1 MNFNT
6 LEFVLFLAA
15 VLALHWLLPHRAR
28 WAALLAASLFF
39 YLWWEPV
46 AGVLLLAVIGITWL
60 CGLGAAP
67 GRPAALRRLCM
78 GLALGACLGCLGVFK
93 YAGFFASL
101 LGRGPGLA
109 LLLPAGISFYTF
121 QSLSYVLDV
130 YRGDAAPERHL
141 GYYALFVSFFPQLVA
156 GPIERSDRLLPQLR
170 RERHLTR
177 AGLSRG
183 GMLLLTGYFRKVV
196 VADALAPLVD
206 AVYHTP
212 EAASGP
218 EIVLATVLFGLQI
231 YCDFSGYS
239 DIARGSAALLGVEL
253 MENFRSP
260 YTARSI
266 REFWRRWHISLTGW
280 FTDYVYIPLGGSRR
294 GLPQQCL
301 NIMLVF
307 LLSGLWHGADWTFV
321 IWGGI
326 HGLYQVCGVLARR
339 QMRLRLPDSPAFDLL
354 RRGRTFT
361 LVTFAWLFFRADG
374 LADAWLLLS
383 RLGTGWTL
391 PVWGELLPLLRVLP
405 GLLCLPLLGRLPER
419 RGAPWALAVSALVLA
434 VGLGWWAG
442 LSGGGENAFIYFRF

>member
-6 LEFVLFLAA
+6 LEFVLFLPV
-15 VLALHWLLPHRAR
+15 VLVLHWLLPRRAR

-39 YLWWEPV
+39 YFWWEPA
-46 AGVLLLAVIGITWL
+46 AGLLLLAVIGITWL
-60 CGLGAAP
+60 CGLGAAQD
-67 GRPAALRRLCM
+67 RPPALRRLCL

-93 YAGFFASL
+93 YAGFFSSL

-121 QSLSYVLDV
+121 QSLAYVLDV

-170 RERHLTR
+170 RERKLTR
-177 AGLSRG
+177 ANLSRG
-183 GMLLLTGYFRKVV
+183 GMLLLTGYFKKVV

-206 AVYHTP
+206 AVYGAPGET
-212 EAASGP
+212 AGP
-218 EIVLATVLFGLQI
+218 EIILATVLFGLQI

-266 REFWRRWHISLTGW
+266 RDFWRRWHISLTGW

-294 GLPQQCL
+294 GLPRQCL
-301 NIMLVF
+301 NIMIVF
-307 LLSGLWHGADWTFV
+307 LLSGAWHGADWTFV

-339 QMRLRLPDSPAFDLL
+339 WPRLRLPDGKGFDLL
-354 RRGRTFT
+354 RWGRTFA

-383 RLGTGWTL
+383 RLGTGWIL
-391 PVWGELLPLLRVLP
+391 PTWGDLLPLRVLP

-419 RGAPWALAVSALVLA
+419 RGAARALAVSALVLA
-434 VGLGWWAG
+434 IVLGWWAG